1 VRLHKIIQPVADTD
15 ALHGL
20 MRANIATGRLI
31 NFPRFHVDNLAQ
43 GLQTPGAAV
52 ITGGNEFAVFLFGID
67 QLLFAGQPGGFI
79 LQAVFKS
86 LL

>member
-1 VRLHKIIQPVADTD
+1 
-15 ALHGL
+15 

-52 ITGGNEFAVFLFGID
+52 ITGSDEFAVFMFGFG
-67 QLLFAGQPGGFI
+67 QLL
-79 LQAVFKS
+79 L
-86 LL
+86 